1 MDTALESEL
10 FTFYLF
16 SESLV
21 VISVVDRVCVGFM
34 KASDKISMNE
44 CVVTMQKSFT
54 IRICSLL
61 NCMIQ

>member
-10 FTFYLF
+10 FISYLF

-21 VISVVDRVCVGFM
+21 VISVVDRVHVGFM

-44 CVVTMQKSFT
+44 CVVIMQKK
-54 IRICSLL
+54 LY
-61 NCMIQ
+61 N